1 MKLDNTVIKVK
12 NQKHGKEVLK
22 WFLEQGVSIPSHFLD
37 PGYYFSTATLRDTF
51 IYYGVVNDKFD
62 NFSSSLVKSH
72 DLEIIELPK
81 SISEPELT
89 VIL

>member
-22 WFLEQGVSIPSHFLD
+22 WFLEQGVSIPSHFLY
-37 PGYYFSTATLRDTF
+37 PGYLFSSASMRDTF
-51 IYYGVVNDKFD
+51 IYYGVINGRFN

-81 SISEPELT
+81 SISEPELI

>member
-37 PGYYFSTATLRDTF
+37 PGHYFSSASMRDTY
-51 IYYGVVNDKFD
+51 IYYGVVNGIFD
-62 NFSSSLVKSH
+62 NFSSSFIKKR